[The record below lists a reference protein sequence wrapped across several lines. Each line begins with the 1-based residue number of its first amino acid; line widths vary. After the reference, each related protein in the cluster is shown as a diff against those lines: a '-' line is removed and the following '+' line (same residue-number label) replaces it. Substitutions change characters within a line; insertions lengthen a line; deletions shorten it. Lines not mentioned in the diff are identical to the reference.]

1 MAGSQL
7 ALIKNLC
14 LCYCDNKPDI
24 LDKTV
29 NTVSHLLHS
38 EHGNI
43 YQDDIRL
50 LDKIWKHF
58 QKYGRNQEMLRFGQ
72 IYARLNKLKVLKVRL
87 ETLQFL
93 YALADTASTE
103 HHHDSIN
110 RPMPTSSASSFDI
123 PSFSLL
129 SLQQGSSNAK
139 ENGISHNSSHIKS
152 STSLQKLLQYTNGDE
167 NSLSTTNH
175 HYSTMNNTT
184 TNNNNNNNEIENLSS
199 IKRDNDESRILR
211 ELLFGMQGIETPR
224 LSSND
229 TSIDRCTR
237 SIINR
242 FLECGWLYEKIR
254 KIINTPTT
262 SLVAQAFIANL
273 SSELR
278 EYHRLISVIE
288 QQTNVSG
295 MVSLKKLHVWM
306 CTPIQRLKCL
316 AAVAD
321 TCHGRKGGQLL
332 SILYMHSQHGDPLQQ
347 SILYPLLYNCTI
359 PIRDMIVEWICN
371 GIIND
376 PYQEF
381 FVSTDKMVS
390 EEKLWYDK
398 YTLRVPMIPSF
409 LSMEQAKKIWITG
422 KSINFLRVVCK
433 DRTMLQIIKTPASSQ
448 SLFQQQ
454 RSTEFQD
461 MIISVYNETTR
472 YLRSILDDKYQM
484 MDHFK
489 AIKRYLLL
497 GQGDFIKYLM
507 DLMET
512 ELNKPANQVFY
523 HNLQSLMDA
532 AIRVTNAQYETED
545 IIKRLDLRLMYV
557 SPSELGWDV
566 CCLDY
571 KFDGPLRTIFTEENS
586 LRYMRI
592 FNHLWRVKRM
602 EYTTCGVWKQLMK
615 SSRQFA
621 SIPEISDM
629 THTCFTMSNE
639 MTKFVQSVNYYIMFE
654 VLECSWSDLLN
665 KLMEAKDLEQI
676 LEAHDDSLLKIL
688 TRLHLD
694 GHETSQDLAK
704 QLRCIFDLI
713 LNFGTIIQR
722 LIQSVDNELLARK
735 SYEQQQNYGTY
746 TKNNTET
753 DAEVRR
759 FHTVFKPQLKT
770 IKSELH
776 IVKKAFRDAVLKF
789 LQQLKSHPDITLRS
803 LSFRLNFNEFYKVS
817 YTSKTTA

>member
-1 MAGSQL
+1 
-7 ALIKNLC
+7 
-14 LCYCDNKPDI
+14 
-24 LDKTV
+24 
-29 NTVSHLLHS
+29 
-38 EHGNI
+38 
-43 YQDDIRL
+43 
-50 LDKIWKHF
+50 
-58 QKYGRNQEMLRFGQ
+58 
-72 IYARLNKLKVLKVRL
+72 
-87 ETLQFL
+87 
-93 YALADTASTE
+93 
-103 HHHDSIN
+103 
-110 RPMPTSSASSFDI
+110 
-123 PSFSLL
+123 
-129 SLQQGSSNAK
+129 
-139 ENGISHNSSHIKS
+139 
-152 STSLQKLLQYTNGDE
+152 
-167 NSLSTTNH
+167 
-175 HYSTMNNTT
+175 
-184 TNNNNNNNEIENLSS
+184 
-199 IKRDNDESRILR
+199 
-211 ELLFGMQGIETPR
+211 
-224 LSSND
+224 
-229 TSIDRCTR
+229 
-237 SIINR
+237 
-242 FLECGWLYEKIR
+242 
-254 KIINTPTT
+254 
-262 SLVAQAFIANL
+262 
-273 SSELR
+273 
-278 EYHRLISVIE
+278 
-288 QQTNVSG
+288 

-306 CTPIQRLKCL
+306 CTPMQRLKCL
-316 AAVAD
+316 AAIAD
-321 TCHGRKGGQLL
+321 SCQGKKGGQLL

-347 SILYPLLYNCTI
+347 SLLYPLLYNCTI

-376 PYQEF
+376 PYQEY
-381 FVSTDKMVS
+381 FVSTDKMVT

-398 YTLRVPMIPSF
+398 YTLRVPMVPSF
-409 LSMEQAKKIWITG
+409 ISMEQAKKIWITG

-433 DRTMLQIIKTPASSQ
+433 DRTMLQINKTPASSE

-461 MIISVYNETTR
+461 MIISIYNETTR

-507 DLMET
+507 DLMEN

-532 AIRVTNAQYETED
+532 AIRVTNAQYESED

-629 THTCFTMSNE
+629 THVCFIMSNE

-694 GHETSQDLAK
+694 GHETSQELAK

-713 LNFGTIIQR
+713 LNFGSIIQR
-722 LIQSVDNELLARK
+722 LIQCVESELLARK
-735 SYEQQQNYGTY
+735 PYQKQQYYGTY
-746 TKNNTET
+746 TKNVEP
-753 DAEVRR
+753 DAEIRR

-770 IKSELH
+770 IKSDLH

-817 YTSKTTA
+817 YASKSTA

>member
-1 MAGSQL
+1 MSGSQI

-14 LCYCDNKPDI
+14 LCYCDNKPEI

-29 NTVSHLLHS
+29 NTVSHLLHT
-38 EHGNI
+38 EHGNT

-72 IYARLNKLKVLKVRL
+72 VYAKLNKLKVLKVRL

-93 YALADTASTE
+93 YALTDTSSTE
-103 HHHDSIN
+103 RHHESIN
-110 RPMPTSSASSFDI
+110 RTLPNSSASSFDI

-129 SLQQGSSNAK
+129 SVQPGTSTSK
-139 ENGISHNSSHIKS
+139 ENGLSHNTSHVKS
-152 STSLQKLLQYTNGDE
+152 SQSLQKLLHYTNGD
-167 NSLSTTNH
+167 STTV
-175 HYSTMNNTT
+175 STPT
-184 TNNNNNNNEIENLSS
+184 TNENDGMAVV
-199 IKRDNDESRILR
+199 KRDNDETRLLR

-224 LSSND
+224 LSANDSN
-229 TSIDRCTR
+229 IDRCTR
-237 SIINR
+237 TLTNR

-262 SLVAQAFIANL
+262 SLVGQAFAANL

-288 QQTNVSG
+288 QQENLPG

-321 TCHGRKGGQLL
+321 SCHGRKGGQLL

-381 FVSTDKMVS
+381 FVSTDKMIG

-398 YTLRVPMIPSF
+398 YTLRVPMVPTFIN
-409 LSMEQAKKIWITG
+409 MEQAKKIWITG

-433 DRTMLQIIKTPASSQ
+433 DRTMLQTLQTPASSQ

-454 RSTEFQD
+454 SSTEFQD

-507 DLMET
+507 DLMEN

-532 AIRVTNAQYETED
+532 AIRVTNAQYEKED

-629 THTCFTMSNE
+629 THVCFTMSNE

-654 VLECSWSDLLN
+654 VLECSWSDLLS
-665 KLMEAKDLEQI
+665 KLAEAKDLEQI

-694 GHETSQDLAK
+694 GHETSQELAK

-713 LNFGTIIQR
+713 LNFGTICQR
-722 LIQSVDNELLARK
+722 LIQSVDNELQARK
-735 SYEQQQNYGTY
+735 PYEQKQEKYATY
-746 TKNNTET
+746 SKNSESE
-753 DAEVRR
+753 AEIRR
-759 FHTVFKPQLKT
+759 FHTIFKPQLKT
-770 IKSELH
+770 IKSDLQ

-817 YTSKTTA
+817 HSIRPMA

>member
-1 MAGSQL
+1 MAGSQS

-14 LCYCDNKPDI
+14 LCYCDNKPEI
-24 LDKTV
+24 LEKTV
-29 NTVSHLLHS
+29 NTVSHLLHA
-38 EHGNI
+38 EHGNT

-72 IYARLNKLKVLKVRL
+72 IYARINKLKVLKVRL

-103 HHHDSIN
+103 HHHDSIS

-129 SLQQGSSNAK
+129 SVQQGSSSMK
-139 ENGISHNSSHIKS
+139 ENGLSHNSSHIKS
-152 STSLQKLLQYTNGDE
+152 STSLQKLLHYNNDDE
-167 NSLSTTNH
+167 TSSSSKSHLH
-175 HYSTMNNTT
+175 STMNKI
-184 TNNNNNNNEIENLSS
+184 NEIDNSTSLQ
-199 IKRDNDESRILR
+199 RDADESRLLR

-224 LSSND
+224 LLANDSN
-229 TSIDRCTR
+229 IDRCTR
-237 SIINR
+237 TLITR

-254 KIINTPTT
+254 KIINTPTS

-288 QQTNVSG
+288 QQENMPG

-316 AAVAD
+316 AAIAD
-321 TCHGRKGGQLL
+321 SCHGKKGGQLL

-381 FVSTDKMVS
+381 FVSTDKMIG

-398 YTLRVPMIPSF
+398 YTLRVPMVPTF

-433 DRTMLQIIKTPASSQ
+433 DRTMLQINKTPASSQ

-461 MIISVYNETTR
+461 MIISIYNETTR

-507 DLMET
+507 DLMEN

-532 AIRVTNAQYETED
+532 AIRVTNAQYESED
-545 IIKRLDLRLMYV
+545 IIRRLDLRLMYV

-615 SSRQFA
+615 SSREFA
-621 SIPEISDM
+621 AIPEISDM
-629 THTCFTMSNE
+629 VHTCFTMSNE

-665 KLMEAKDLEQI
+665 KLMDAKDLEQI

-694 GHETSQDLAK
+694 GHETSQELAK

-713 LNFGTIIQR
+713 LNFGSIIQR
-722 LIQSVDNELLARK
+722 LIQCVDNEIQARK
-735 SYEQQQNYGTY
+735 PYQQQQHHGTY
-746 TKNNTET
+746 TKNVEP
-753 DAEVRR
+753 DAEIRR
-759 FHTVFKPQLKT
+759 FHTILKPQLKT
-770 IKSELH
+770 IKSDLH

-789 LQQLKSHPDITLRS
+789 LQQLKFHPDITLRS

-817 YTSKTTA
+817 YTSKSTA

>member
-14 LCYCDNKPDI
+14 LCYCDNKPDA
-24 LDKTV
+24 LDRTV

-38 EHGNI
+38 QHGNT

-72 IYARLNKLKVLKVRL
+72 VYARLNKLKVLKVRL

-103 HHHDSIN
+103 RSHDSIS
-110 RPMPTSSASSFDI
+110 RPLPTSSASSFDI

-129 SLQQGSSNAK
+129 STRHESFNGK
-139 ENGISHNSSHIKS
+139 ENGLSHNSSHIKS
-152 STSLQKLLQYTNGDE
+152 STSLQKLLQYSNGDE
-167 NSLSTTNH
+167 TALSATNQH
-175 HYSTMNNTT
+175 QLTMNHT
-184 TNNNNNNNEIENLSS
+184 NNEIDTLSGA
-199 IKRDNDESRILR
+199 KRDSDEAKILR

-224 LSSND
+224 LSAND
-229 TSIDRCTR
+229 TNIDRCTR
-237 SIINR
+237 SLIAR

-262 SLVAQAFIANL
+262 SLVAQAFVANL

-288 QQTNVSG
+288 QQANTPG

-306 CTPIQRLKCL
+306 CTPMQRLKCL

-321 TCHGRKGGQLL
+321 TCQGKKGGQLL
-332 SILYMHSQHGDPLQQ
+332 SVLYMHSQHGDTLQQ

-409 LSMEQAKKIWITG
+409 ISMEQAKKIWITG

-433 DRTMLQIIKTPASSQ
+433 DRTMLQILKTPAPSQ

-461 MIISVYNETTR
+461 MIVSVYNDTTR

-507 DLMET
+507 DLMEN
-512 ELNKPANQVFY
+512 ELNKAANQVFY

-532 AIRVTNAQYETED
+532 AIRVTNAQYESED

-602 EYTTCGVWKQLMK
+602 EYTTCGVWKQLIK

-621 SIPEISDM
+621 AIPEISDM
-629 THTCFTMSNE
+629 THSCFVMSNE

-654 VLECSWSDLLN
+654 VLECSWSDLLS

-694 GHETSQDLAK
+694 GHETSQELAK

-713 LNFGTIIQR
+713 LNFGAIIQR
-722 LIQSVDNELLARK
+722 LIQCVETELAARK
-735 SYEQQQNYGTY
+735 PYQQQQRHGTF
-746 TKNNTET
+746 TKNNDS
-753 DAEVRR
+753 DAEVQR
-759 FHTVFKPQLKT
+759 FHTVFKPQLKK
-770 IKSELH
+770 IKSDFL

-803 LSFRLNFNEFYKVS
+803 LSFRLNFNEVYKVS
-817 YTSKTTA
+817 HALKSTA

>member
-1 MAGSQL
+1 
-7 ALIKNLC
+7 
-14 LCYCDNKPDI
+14 
-24 LDKTV
+24 
-29 NTVSHLLHS
+29 
-38 EHGNI
+38 
-43 YQDDIRL
+43 
-50 LDKIWKHF
+50 
-58 QKYGRNQEMLRFGQ
+58 
-72 IYARLNKLKVLKVRL
+72 KVLKVRL

-110 RPMPTSSASSFDI
+110 RSMPISSASSFDI

-129 SLQQGSSNAK
+129 SVQQGSSSTK
-139 ENGISHNSSHIKS
+139 ENGLSHNSSHIKS
-152 STSLQKLLQYTNGDE
+152 STSLQKLL
-167 NSLSTTNH
+167 
-175 HYSTMNNTT
+175 HYSNDNETSSSSKSHLHSAMNKINEIDNNTS
-184 TNNNNNNNEIENLSS
+184 LQ
-199 IKRDNDESRILR
+199 RDADESRILR

-224 LSSND
+224 LLANDSN
-229 TSIDRCTR
+229 IDRCTR
-237 SIINR
+237 TLITR

-254 KIINTPTT
+254 KIINTPTS

-288 QQTNVSG
+288 QQENIPG

-316 AAVAD
+316 AAIAD
-321 TCHGRKGGQLL
+321 SCHGKKGGQLL

-381 FVSTDKMVS
+381 FVSTDKMIG

-398 YTLRVPMIPSF
+398 YTLRVPMVPTF

-433 DRTMLQIIKTPASSQ
+433 DRTMLQINKTPASSQ

-461 MIISVYNETTR
+461 MIISIYNETTR

-507 DLMET
+507 DLMEN

-532 AIRVTNAQYETED
+532 AIRVTNAQYESED
-545 IIKRLDLRLMYV
+545 IIRRLDLRLMYV

-615 SSRQFA
+615 SSREFTA
-621 SIPEISDM
+621 IPEISDM
-629 THTCFTMSNE
+629 IHTCFTMSNE

-665 KLMEAKDLEQI
+665 KLMDAKDLEQI

-694 GHETSQDLAK
+694 GHETSQELAK

-713 LNFGTIIQR
+713 LNFGSIIQC
-722 LIQSVDNELLARK
+722 LIQCVENEIKARK
-735 SYEQQQNYGTY
+735 PYQQQQRHGTY
-746 TKNNTET
+746 TKNVEP
-753 DAEVRR
+753 DAEIRR
-759 FHTVFKPQLKT
+759 FHTILKPQLKT
-770 IKSELH
+770 IKSDLH

-789 LQQLKSHPDITLRS
+789 LQQLKFHPDITLRS

-817 YTSKTTA
+817 YTSKSTA

>member
-1 MAGSQL
+1 M
-7 ALIKNLC
+7 
-14 LCYCDNKPDI
+14 
-24 LDKTV
+24 
-29 NTVSHLLHS
+29 
-38 EHGNI
+38 
-43 YQDDIRL
+43 
-50 LDKIWKHF
+50 
-58 QKYGRNQEMLRFGQ
+58 
-72 IYARLNKLKVLKVRL
+72 LKVRL

-103 HHHDSIN
+103 RHHESFN
-110 RPMPTSSASSFDI
+110 RTLPASSASSFDI

-129 SLQQGSSNAK
+129 SVQPGASSTK
-139 ENGISHNSSHIKS
+139 ENGLSHNTSHIKS
-152 STSLQKLLQYTNGDE
+152 SQSLQKLLHYTNGDRT
-167 NSLSTTNH
+167 SASTTPND
-175 HYSTMNNTT
+175 
-184 TNNNNNNNEIENLSS
+184 NNEEMAL
-199 IKRDNDESRILR
+199 IKRDTDESRLLR

-224 LSSND
+224 LSANDSN
-229 TSIDRCTR
+229 IDRCTR
-237 SIINR
+237 TLINR

-262 SLVAQAFIANL
+262 SLVGQAFAANL

-288 QQTNVSG
+288 QQENLPG

-316 AAVAD
+316 AAIAD
-321 TCHGRKGGQLL
+321 SCQGRKGGQLL

-381 FVSTDKMVS
+381 FVSTDKMVG

-398 YTLRVPMIPSF
+398 YTLRVPMVPTFIN
-409 LSMEQAKKIWITG
+409 MEQAKKIWITG

-433 DRTMLQIIKTPASSQ
+433 DRTILQTLQTPASCNDRLSSSFVFENRFFLRFLVAQ

-454 RSTEFQD
+454 SSTEFQD

-507 DLMET
+507 DLMEN

-532 AIRVTNAQYETED
+532 AIRVTNAQYENED

-571 KFDGPLRTIFTEENS
+571 KFDGPLKTIFTEENS

-621 SIPEISDM
+621 SIPGKKSNKRHIQLSKYISHLEISDM
-629 THTCFTMSNE
+629 IHICFTMSNE

-665 KLMEAKDLEQI
+665 KLAEAKDLEQI

-694 GHETSQDLAK
+694 GHETSQELAK

-713 LNFGTIIQR
+713 LNFGTICQR
-722 LIQSVDNELLARK
+722 LIQSVDNELQARK
-735 SYEQQQNYGTY
+735 PYEQKQDKYATFS
-746 TKNNTET
+746 KN
-753 DAEVRR
+753 AESV
-759 FHTVFKPQLKT
+759 
-770 IKSELH
+770 I
-776 IVKKAFRDAVLKF
+776 D
-789 LQQLKSHPDITLRS
+789 D
-803 LSFRLNFNEFYKVS
+803 FNCCCFF
-817 YTSKTTA
+817 

>member
-1 MAGSQL
+1 MSGSQL

-14 LCYCDNKPDI
+14 LCYCENQPEI
-24 LDKTV
+24 LDKAV
-29 NTVSHLLHS
+29 NTVAHLLHG
-38 EHGNI
+38 EHGHV
-43 YQDDIRL
+43 YQDDLRL

-58 QKYGRNQEMLRFGQ
+58 QKHGRNQEMLRFGQ
-72 IYARLNKLKVLKVRL
+72 IYARLNKMKVLKVRL

-93 YALADTASTE
+93 YALADTSSSE
-103 HHHDSIN
+103 RPHQSIS
-110 RPMPTSSASSFDI
+110 RPVPTSSASSFDI

-129 SLQQGSSNAK
+129 SVDHSISKSK
-139 ENGISHNSSHIKS
+139 ENGFGPNSSHIKS
-152 STSLQKLLQYTNGDE
+152 STSLHKLLHHSNGNE
-167 NSLSTTNH
+167 NGSSANPLTSTL
-175 HYSTMNNTT
+175 NNTT
-184 TNNNNNNNEIENLSS
+184 TNHSNDNDHHALV
-199 IKRDNDESRILR
+199 KRDGDESKILR

-224 LSSND
+224 LLAND
-229 TSIDRCTR
+229 NQIDRCTR
-237 SIINR
+237 TLISR

-254 KIINTPTT
+254 KIINTPSS
-262 SLVAQAFIANL
+262 SLVAQAFVANL

-288 QQTNVSG
+288 QQENLPGT
-295 MVSLKKLHVWM
+295 VSLKKLHVWL

-316 AAVAD
+316 AAIAD
-321 TCHGRKGGQLL
+321 SCHGKKGGQLL

-359 PIRDMIVEWICN
+359 PIRDMIVEWISN

-381 FVSTDKMVS
+381 FVSTDKSVG

-409 LSMEQAKKIWITG
+409 ITMEQAKKIWITG

-433 DRTMLQIIKTPASSQ
+433 DRTMLQVIQTPASPQ

-484 MDHFK
+484 MDHFQ

-507 DLMET
+507 DLMEN

-532 AIRVTNAQYETED
+532 AIRVTNAQYEKED

-557 SPSELGWDV
+557 SSSELGWDV

-602 EYTTCGVWKQLMK
+602 EYTTCGVWKQLIK
-615 SSRQFA
+615 SSRDLGA
-621 SIPEISDM
+621 IPEITEM
-629 THTCFTMSNE
+629 THVAFAMSNE

-654 VLECSWSDLLN
+654 VLECSWSDLLS

-694 GHETSQDLAK
+694 AHENSQELAK

-713 LNFGTIIQR
+713 LNFGSVIQR
-722 LIQSVDNELLARK
+722 LIQCVETELEARK
-735 SYEQQQNYGTY
+735 PFEKQQQNFGTY
-746 TKNNTET
+746 NTKTVES

-759 FHTVFKPQLKT
+759 FHTILKPQLKT
-770 IKSELH
+770 IKSDLL

-803 LSFRLNFNEFYKVS
+803 LSFRLNFNEFYRVP
-817 YTSKTTA
+817 TAAAVAKSN